1 MMELLNETH
10 IAREAYSQNVI
21 TKNSGEENE
30 HGVETQLERLSRHTL
45 SELRVKWNSLFSSDP
60 SDSLSPNML
69 KGAIAFR
76 LQEQACGGLS
86 RQAQLRLK
94 ALMASSRNESTVV
107 AYTSLTK
114 PGTKFLRE
122 WQNKVYEVQALADG
136 NFIYEGRTYRSL
148 TIIVREI
155 TGTHQSGPKFFG
167 LKRVKLKSPIRE
179 KYRG

>member
-1 MMELLNETH
+1 MMDLLSETPTGLDVGL
-10 IAREAYSQNVI
+10 QNKI
-21 TKNSGEENE
+21 SKDSEEENKR
-30 HGVETQLERLSRHTL
+30 GVETRVDLLPSLGL
-45 SELRVKWNSLFSSDP
+45 SELQVEWKDLFGSDA

-69 KGAIAFR
+69 KRVIAYY
-76 LQEQACGGLS
+76 LQEQAFGGLS